1 MKKIITFE
9 TTNFDFDFI
18 EHVKNL
24 RKLKDISQE
33 ELSLNMG
40 VAKTFVGNVE
50 SYTQRHK
57 YSTRHITL
65 LAKAF
70 GFKNVSDLMNFPT
83 PTNDRIRVTVQQ
95 TMNEANTKVLASEVL
110 KIEAI

>member
-1 MKKIITFE
+1 
-9 TTNFDFDFI
+9 
-18 EHVKNL
+18 
-24 RKLKDISQE
+24 
-33 ELSLNMG
+33 MG
-40 VAKTFVGNVE
+40 LTKSFVGNVE

>member
-1 MKKIITFE
+1 MKKNIIFE

-33 ELSLNMG
+33 ELSLSMG

-70 GFKNVSDLMNFPT
+70 GFKNVSELMNFPT
-83 PTNDRIRVTVQQ
+83 PKNDRIRVTVQQ

>member
-1 MKKIITFE
+1 MDKIFNFEITQ
-9 TTNFDFDFI
+9 FDFDLI
-18 EHVKNL
+18 KHVQML
-24 RKLKDISQE
+24 RKSAGLSKE
-33 ELSLNMG
+33 ELSLKMG
-40 VAKTFVGNVE
+40 LTKSFVGNVE

-70 GFKNVSDLMNFPT
+70 GFKNISELMNFPT

-95 TMNEANTKVLASEVL
+95 TMNEANTKVISSEVL

>member
-95 TMNEANTKVLASEVL
+95 TMNEANTKVLASKVL

>member
-33 ELSLNMG
+33 ELSLSMG

-95 TMNEANTKVLASEVL
+95 TMNEANTKVITSEVL

>member
-1 MKKIITFE
+1 MKKIIIFE

-33 ELSLNMG
+33 ELSLSMG

-70 GFKNVSDLMNFPT
+70 GFKNVSELMNFPT

-95 TMNEANTKVLASEVL
+95 TMNEANTKVISSEVL
-110 KIEAI
+110 KIESI

>member
-1 MKKIITFE
+1 MKKNIIFE

-33 ELSLNMG
+33 ELSLSMG

-95 TMNEANTKVLASEVL
+95 TMNEANTKVISSEVL

>member
-1 MKKIITFE
+1 MKKIIIFE

-33 ELSLNMG
+33 ELSLSMG

-70 GFKNVSDLMNFPT
+70 GFKNVSELMNFPT
-83 PTNDRIRVTVQQ
+83 PKNDRIRVTVQQ

>member
-1 MKKIITFE
+1 MKKIIIFE

-33 ELSLNMG
+33 ELSLSMG

-95 TMNEANTKVLASEVL
+95 TMNEANTKVITSEVL